1 MDANVCL
8 LTTLSDPAILAA
20 MGSVRL
26 EQFKPGVGKHVLL
39 LVSGILWL
47 GVGIMLVHFA
57 YQWLVALGGTPAW
70 LLSGAGLIAGWCVHH
85 FGLLRIVDRN
95 LARILPVEGKR
106 CLFSFQP
113 WKSYLI
119 ILVMVGMG
127 ITLRHSRLPRPYLV
141 VPYLAMGTALI
152 LSSTRY
158 LKYFLQEL

>member
-1 MDANVCL
+1 MGDKDKRGRFYLEPSL
-8 LTTLSDPAILAA
+8 LSTQTTNEDPT
-20 MGSVRL
+20 
-26 EQFKPGVGKHVLL
+26 PGPPG
-39 LVSGILWL
+39 
-47 GVGIMLVHFA
+47 
-57 YQWLVALGGTPAW
+57 WLVALGGTPAW
-70 LLSGAGLIAGWCVHH
+70 LLVGLGLILAWFVHH

-127 ITLRHSRLPRPYLV
+127 ITLRHSRIPKPYLA
-141 VPYLAMGTALI
+141 VPYLTMGTALI